1 MSRKIF
7 VALIFILA
15 AFVGGNLV
23 TKNICSAS
31 MPYNEMS
38 LGGITYESTYSDL
51 IRTYGRPTYQN
62 PGVEHEAEC
71 HYGNDVK
78 IFYNSF
84 QNKINTVIV
93 TANNGW
99 ATPRGLTVGMNISTA
114 LDLYG
119 SPEYSK
125 SGAFKTAYCYF
136 HKTFDRQNN
145 RTIIDSGFLIVFNKS
160 SGKILELSI
169 RGSNS
174 MVGFDEV
181 YQDIIGYMVNE

>member
-31 MPYNEMS
+31 MPYSEMS

-99 ATPRGLTVGMNISTA
+99 ATPRGLTVGMNISTRWIYTA
-114 LDLYG
+114 VR
-119 SPEYSK
+119 STANPARSK
-125 SGAFKTAYCYF
+125 RRTATSI
-136 HKTFDRQNN
+136 KLLTG
-145 RTIIDSGFLIVFNKS
+145 RTTG
-160 SGKILELSI
+160 
-169 RGSNS
+169 R
-174 MVGFDEV
+174 
-181 YQDIIGYMVNE
+181 